1 MGIFLVE
8 DHMSK
13 VAFGRGRVAAAL
25 VVGLGLVLGG
35 LGVAHAQKGANSPA
49 NPPAT
54 FKFTDAKVAPSRTG
68 FAPVVKAVVP
78 TVVSIRSSKVV
89 KTGAIRGQR
98 GQGQGQIP
106 DELRQFFGDG
116 GQFAIPNLPNI
127 PDEQRSEG
135 LGSGVIVSPE
145 GYILTNNHVVDGAT
159 DVQVMLSDR
168 REYKARVIGK
178 DDKADIAVV
187 KIDAGNLPA
196 ITIGNSDGVEV
207 GDFALAVGNPF
218 GVGQTVTLGIVS
230 ATHRGLGNEIEAYE
244 DFIQTDAAI
253 NPGNSGGALVND
265 RGELIGI
272 NTAIIA
278 HGSEGN
284 QGIGFAV
291 PVNLARNIMDQIL
304 KNGKVTRARL
314 GILPQDVTPTIAKQF
329 GVKDSEGALV
339 GEVEANSPAQ
349 KAGLKTGDIIL
360 DVNGHS
366 VYDANQLRNTISSM
380 QPDSNVTLKIWRD
393 GAQRTLPVTL
403 GELNP
408 EEATNRGGAGRGN
421 NGSTDALEGVSVEN
435 LTSQIA
441 RDLKLPASTSGVV
454 VNEVSPGSA
463 AASAGLKQG
472 DVIQEVNRKPVRNV
486 AEFEAAV
493 RNSKDGT
500 LLLVNRDGHTVF
512 VGV

>member
-1 MGIFLVE
+1 
-8 DHMSK
+8 MST
-13 VAFGRGRVAAAL
+13 VSFGRGRVAAA
-25 VVGLGLVLGG
+25 VAVTLGLVLGG
-35 LGVAHAQKGANSPA
+35 MGVAHAQKGAAA

-54 FKFTDAKVAPSRTG
+54 MKFAEKNVGPSRTG
-68 FAPVVKAVVP
+68 FAPVVKAVFP
-78 TVVSIRSSKVV
+78 TVVSIKSSKVV
-89 KTGAIRGQR
+89 KTSQRR
-98 GQGQGQIP
+98 GQGRQQGQDQLDP
-106 DELRQFFGDG
+106 FRQFFGDQFG
-116 GQFAIPNLPNI
+116 GQFAVPNMPNI

-159 DVQVMLSDR
+159 DVQVILSDR
-168 REYKARVIGK
+168 REFKARVIGR
-178 DDKADIAVV
+178 DDKTDVAVV

-196 ITIGNSDGVEV
+196 VTIGDSDKVEV
-207 GDFALAVGNPF
+207 GDYALAIGNPF

-230 ATHRGLGNEIEAYE
+230 ATHRGLGNEIEEQE

-291 PVNLARNIMDQIL
+291 PVNLARNVMDQIM

-314 GILPQDVTPTIAKQF
+314 GILPQDVTPTIARQF
-329 GVKDSEGALV
+329 GVKDSQGALV

-349 KAGLKTGDIIL
+349 KAGLKNGDIIL
-360 DVNGHS
+360 EVNGNS
-366 VYDANQLRNTISSM
+366 VYDANQLRNMISSL
-380 QPDSNVTLKIWRD
+380 QPDANVNLKIWRD

-408 EEATNRGGAGRGN
+408 EEARNRGGNGRD
-421 NGSTDALEGVSVEN
+421 NGESTDALEGVSVEN
-435 LTSQIA
+435 LTSQVA
-441 RDLKLPASTSGVV
+441 RGLNLPASAAGVV
-454 VNEVSPGSA
+454 VAEVSPASA

-472 DVIQEVNRKPVRNV
+472 DVIQEVNRRPVKNV

-493 RNSKDGT
+493 RNSKEGT
-500 LLLVNRDGHTVF
+500 LLLVNRDGHTVYI
-512 VGV
+512 GV

>member
-1 MGIFLVE
+1 MKRI
-8 DHMSK
+8 
-13 VAFGRGRVAAAL
+13 AFGRGRVTAAL
-25 VVGLGLVLGG
+25 VVAGGLVLGA
-35 LGVAHAQKGANSPA
+35 LGIAHAQKGSQ

-54 FKFTDAKVAPSRTG
+54 FKFSDSKVAPGRLG

-78 TVVSIRSSKVV
+78 TVVSIKSSKVV
-89 KTGAIRGQR
+89 KTGAVRRGQR
-98 GQGQGQIP
+98 GRQQDQGQIP
-106 DELRQFFGDG
+106 DQLRQFFGDQFG
-116 GQFAIPNLPNI
+116 GQFAIPNMPNL

-145 GYILTNNHVVDGAT
+145 GYILTNNHVVDDAT
-159 DVQVMLSDR
+159 DLEVVLSDR
-168 REYKARVIGK
+168 RQYKAHVIGK
-178 DDKADIAVV
+178 DDKTDIAVV
-187 KIDAGNLPA
+187 KIDAGSLPA
-196 ITIGNSDGVEV
+196 ITIGDSDRVEV
-207 GDFALAVGNPF
+207 GDYALAVGNPF
-218 GVGQTVTLGIVS
+218 GVGQSVTLGIVS
-230 ATHRGLGNEIEAYE
+230 ATHRGMRNEIEGYE

-291 PVNLARNIMDQIL
+291 PVNLARNIMNQIL

-314 GILPQDVTPTIAKQF
+314 GILPQDVTPTIARQF
-329 GVKDSEGALV
+329 GVKDSQGALV

-360 DVNGHS
+360 GVDDHS
-366 VYDANQLRNTISSM
+366 VYDANQLRNMISSM
-380 QPDSNVTLKIWRD
+380 QPNTNVNLKIWRD
-393 GAQRTLPVTL
+393 GASRTLPVTL

-408 EEATNRGGAGRGN
+408 EEASNRGGSGSN
-421 NGSTDALEGVSVEN
+421 NGAENALDGVSVEN
-435 LTSQIA
+435 LTPQLA
-441 RDLKLPASTSGVV
+441 RQLKLPAGASGVV
-454 VNEVSPGSA
+454 VNEVSPASA
-463 AASAGLKQG
+463 AASAGLQQG
-472 DVIQEVNRKPVRNV
+472 DVIQEVNRRPVKNV

-500 LLLVNRDGHTVF
+500 LLLVNRDGHTIF

>member
-1 MGIFLVE
+1 M
-8 DHMSK
+8 
-13 VAFGRGRVAAAL
+13 
-25 VVGLGLVLGG
+25 
-35 LGVAHAQKGANSPA
+35 
-49 NPPAT
+49 
-54 FKFTDAKVAPSRTG
+54 
-68 FAPVVKAVVP
+68 
-78 TVVSIRSSKVV
+78 VV
-89 KTGAIRGQR
+89 KTGQRR
-98 GQGQGQIP
+98 GQGQLDP
-106 DELRQFFGDG
+106 FRRFFGD
-116 GQFAIPNLPNI
+116 QFNIPNIPQYNI

-159 DVQVMLSDR
+159 SVQVVLSDR
-168 REYKARVIGK
+168 REFKARVIGR
-178 DDKADIAVV
+178 DDKTDIAVV
-187 KIDAGNLPA
+187 KIDAGNLPP
-196 ITIGNSDGVEV
+196 ITIGDSDKVEV
-207 GDFALAVGNPF
+207 GDYVLALGNPF
-218 GVGQTVTLGIVS
+218 GVGQSVTLGIVS
-230 ATHRGLGNEIEAYE
+230 ATRRGNLGIEGYE

-291 PVNLARNIMDQIL
+291 PVNLARNVMDQIL

-314 GILPQDVTPTIAKQF
+314 GILPQDVTPTIARQF
-329 GVKDSEGALV
+329 GVKDSQGALV
-339 GEVEANSPAQ
+339 GEVESGSPAS

-360 DVNGHS
+360 DVNDHS
-366 VYDANQLRNTISSM
+366 VYDANQLRNMISSM
-380 QPDSNVTLKIWRD
+380 QPGSNVNLKIWRD

-408 EEATNRGGAGRGN
+408 EEARNRGGNGGD
-421 NGSTDALEGVSVEN
+421 NGSADALEGVSVEN
-435 LTSQIA
+435 LTSQVA
-441 RDLKLPASTSGVV
+441 RGLNLPAGTAGVV
-454 VNEVSPGSA
+454 VNELSPGSA

-472 DVIQEVNRKPVRNV
+472 DVIQEVNRKPVKNV

-500 LLLVNRDGHTVF
+500 LLLVNRDGHTIY

>member
-1 MGIFLVE
+1 
-8 DHMSK
+8 
-13 VAFGRGRVAAAL
+13 
-25 VVGLGLVLGG
+25 LGG
-35 LGVAHAQKGANSPA
+35 LGVAHAQKGAQP

-54 FKFTDAKVAPSRTG
+54 MKFAEKNVGPSRTG

-78 TVVSIRSSKVV
+78 TVVSIKSSKVV
-89 KTGAIRGQR
+89 KTGVRRGQR
-98 GQGQGQIP
+98 GQGQDQLDP
-106 DELRQFFGDG
+106 FRQFFGDQFG
-116 GQFAIPNLPNI
+116 GQFNIPNI
-127 PDEQRSEG
+127 PNEQRSEG

-159 DVQVMLSDR
+159 DVQVVLFDR
-168 REYKARVIGK
+168 REFKARVIGR
-178 DDKADIAVV
+178 DDKTDVAVV

-196 ITIGNSDGVEV
+196 ITIGDSDKVEV
-207 GDFALAVGNPF
+207 GDYALAIGNPF
-218 GVGQTVTLGIVS
+218 GVGQSVTLGIVS
-230 ATHRGLGNEIEAYE
+230 ATRRGNLGIEGYE

-291 PVNLARNIMDQIL
+291 PVNLARNVMDQIM

-314 GILPQDVTPTIAKQF
+314 GILPQDVTPTIARQF
-329 GVKDSEGALV
+329 GVKNSQGALV

-360 DVNGHS
+360 EVNGNS
-366 VYDANQLRNTISSM
+366 VYDANQLRNMISSM
-380 QPDSNVTLKIWRD
+380 QPDSNVSLKIWRD
-393 GAQRTLPVTL
+393 GAQHTLPVTL
-403 GELNP
+403 GVLNP
-408 EEATNRGGAGRGN
+408 EEARNRGGSGDDNGLGN
-421 NGSTDALEGVSVEN
+421 ALDGVSVEN
-435 LTSQIA
+435 LTSQVA
-441 RDLKLPASTSGVV
+441 RGLNLPAGASGVV
-454 VNEVSPGSA
+454 VSEVSPGSA

-472 DVIQEVNRKPVRNV
+472 DVIQEVNRRPVKNV

-500 LLLVNRDGHTVF
+500 LLLVNREGHTIYI
-512 VGV
+512 GV

>member
-1 MGIFLVE
+1 V
-8 DHMSK
+8 
-13 VAFGRGRVAAAL
+13 
-25 VVGLGLVLGG
+25 GG
-35 LGVAHAQKGANSPA
+35 LGIVHAQKESQA

-54 FKFTDAKVAPSRTG
+54 FKYTEGKVGPSKTG

-78 TVVSIRSSKVV
+78 TVVSIKSSKVV
-89 KTGAIRGQR
+89 RTGLRR
-98 GQGQGQIP
+98 GQGQSQNDP
-106 DELRQFFGDG
+106 FRQFFGDQFG
-116 GQFAIPNLPNI
+116 GQFSIPNI

-159 DVQVMLSDR
+159 SVQVVLSDR
-168 REYKARVIGK
+168 REFKARVIGK
-178 DDKADIAVV
+178 DDKTDVAVV

-196 ITIGNSDGVEV
+196 ITIGDSERVEV
-207 GDFALAVGNPF
+207 GDYALAVGNPF
-218 GVGQTVTLGIVS
+218 GVGQSVTLGIVS
-230 ATHRGLGNEIEAYE
+230 ATHRGMRNAIEGYE

-291 PVNLARNIMDQIL
+291 PINLARNVMDQIL

-314 GILPQDVTPTIAKQF
+314 GILPQDVTPTIARQF
-329 GVKDSEGALV
+329 GVKDSQGALV

-360 DVNGHS
+360 EVNNSS
-366 VYDANQLRNTISSM
+366 VYDANQLRNMISSM
-380 QPDSNVTLKIWRD
+380 RPDSNVTLKIWRD

-403 GELNP
+403 GELNAQ
-408 EEATNRGGAGRGN
+408 EARNRGGSGRGN
-421 NGSTDALEGVSVEN
+421 NDSAESALDGVSVED
-435 LTSQIA
+435 LTSQVA
-441 RDLKLPASTSGVV
+441 RGLGLSAGISGVV
-454 VNEVSPGSA
+454 VTEVSPGSA
-463 AASAGLKQG
+463 AASAGLQRG
-472 DVIQEVNRKPVRNV
+472 DVIQEVNRRAVKNV

-500 LLLVNRDGHTVF
+500 LLLVNRDGHTTYVA
-512 VGV
+512 V

>member
-1 MGIFLVE
+1 
-8 DHMSK
+8 MSRI
-13 VAFGRGRVAAAL
+13 AFGRARVAAAGF
-25 VVGLGLVLGG
+25 VALGLVLAG
-35 LGVAHAQKGANSPA
+35 LGVATAQKGSQV
-49 NPPAT
+49 NPSAT
-54 FKFTDAKVAPSRTG
+54 FKFTDAKASPSRSG

-78 TVVSIRSSKVV
+78 TVVSIRSSKVI
-89 KTGAIRGQR
+89 KTGMRRGQR
-98 GQGQGQIP
+98 GQEQDQGF
-106 DELRQFFGDG
+106 DFRQFFGDQFG
-116 GQFAIPNLPNI
+116 GQFAVPNM

-159 DVQVMLSDR
+159 EVNVVLSDR
-168 REYKARVIGK
+168 REFKARVIGK
-178 DDKADIAVV
+178 DDKTDVAVV

-196 ITIGNSDGVEV
+196 ITIGDSDRVEV
-207 GDFALAVGNPF
+207 GDYALAIGNPF
-218 GVGQTVTLGIVS
+218 GVGQSVTLGIVS
-230 ATHRGLGNEIEAYE
+230 ATHRGMRNEIEGYE

-265 RGELIGI
+265 RGELVGI

-314 GILPQDVTPTIAKQF
+314 GILPQDVTPTIARQF
-329 GVKDSEGALV
+329 GVKDSQGALV

-360 DVNGHS
+360 EVNNRS
-366 VYDANQLRNTISSM
+366 VDDANQLRNIVSSM

-408 EEATNRGGAGRGN
+408 EEARNRRGN
-421 NGSTDALEGVSVEN
+421 PDDKDAAEALDGVAVEN
-435 LTSQIA
+435 LTPQVA
-441 RDLKLPASTSGVV
+441 RGLNLPAGAAGVV
-454 VNEVSPGSA
+454 VSEVRPSSA
-463 AASAGLKQG
+463 AARAGLKQG
-472 DVIQEVNRKPVRNV
+472 DVIQEVNRRSVKNA

-493 RNSKDGT
+493 RNAKDGT
-500 LLLVNRDGHTVF
+500 LLLVNRDGHTIY

>member
-1 MGIFLVE
+1 
-8 DHMSK
+8 MST
-13 VAFGRGRVAAAL
+13 VAFGRGRVAAA
-25 VVGLGLVLGG
+25 VVVALGLALGG
-35 LGVAHAQKGANSPA
+35 LGIAHAQKGANSVTTA

-89 KTGAIRGQR
+89 KTGAVRGQR

-106 DELRQFFGDG
+106 DQLRQFFGDQFG
-116 GQFAIPNLPNI
+116 GQNAIPNM

-159 DVQVMLSDR
+159 SVQVMLSDR

-196 ITIGNSDGVEV
+196 ITIGNSDSVEV

-265 RGELIGI
+265 RGELVGI

-314 GILPQDVTPTIAKQF
+314 GILPQDVTPTIARQF
-329 GVKDSEGALV
+329 GVKDSQGALV

-360 DVNGHS
+360 EVDSHS
-366 VYDANQLRNTISSM
+366 VYDANQLRNMISSM
-380 QPDSNVTLKIWRD
+380 QPDSNVNLKIWRD
-393 GAQRTLPVTL
+393 GGQRTLPVTL

-408 EEATNRGGAGRGN
+408 EEASNRGGAGRD
-421 NGSTDALEGVSVEN
+421 NGSDSALEGVSVEN
-435 LTSQIA
+435 LTPQIA
-441 RDLKLPASTSGVV
+441 SQLKLPASAAGVV
-454 VNEVSPGSA
+454 VNEVSPASV

-472 DVIQEVNRKPVRNV
+472 DVIQEVNRKPVRSV

>member
-1 MGIFLVE
+1 
-8 DHMSK
+8 MSRF
-13 VAFGRGRVAAAL
+13 ALGRGRVTAAVA
-25 VVGLGLVLGG
+25 VAVALVLGG
-35 LGVAHAQKGANSPA
+35 LGVAHAQKGSQV

-54 FKFTDAKVAPSRTG
+54 LKFADNKNVGPSRTG

-78 TVVSIRSSKVV
+78 TVVSIKSSKVV
-89 KTGAIRGQR
+89 KTGMRR
-98 GQGQGQIP
+98 GQGQQGQMDP
-106 DELRQFFGDG
+106 LFRQFFGDQFG
-116 GQFAIPNLPNI
+116 GIVPNI

-159 DVQVMLSDR
+159 DVQVVLADR
-168 REYKARVIGK
+168 REFKARVIGR
-178 DDKADIAVV
+178 DDKTDVAVV

-196 ITIGNSDGVEV
+196 ITIGDSDKVEV
-207 GDFALAVGNPF
+207 GDYALAIGNPF
-218 GVGQTVTLGIVS
+218 GVGQSVTLGIVS
-230 ATHRGLGNEIEAYE
+230 ATRRGNLGIEGYE

-265 RGELIGI
+265 RGELVGI

-291 PVNLARNIMDQIL
+291 PVNLARNVMDQIM

-314 GILPQDVTPTIAKQF
+314 GILPQDVTPTIARQF
-329 GVKDSEGALV
+329 GVKDSQGALV
-339 GEVEANSPAQ
+339 GEVEAGSPAQ

-360 DVNGHS
+360 EVNGNS
-366 VYDANQLRNTISSM
+366 VYDANQLRNMISSM
-380 QPDSNVTLKIWRD
+380 QPDSNVNLKVWRD

-408 EEATNRGGAGRGN
+408 EEARNGGGSGRNN
-421 NGSTDALEGVSVEN
+421 NGSSDALEGVSVEN
-435 LTSQIA
+435 LTSQVA
-441 RDLKLPASTSGVV
+441 RELKLPGGTSGVV
-454 VNEVSPGSA
+454 VAEVNPASA
-463 AASAGLKQG
+463 AARAGLKQG
-472 DVIQEVNRKPVRNV
+472 DVILEVNRHAVKNE

-500 LLLVNRDGHTVF
+500 LLLVNREGHTVYLA
-512 VGV
+512 V

>member
-1 MGIFLVE
+1 
-8 DHMSK
+8 MSRFS
-13 VAFGRGRVAAAL
+13 FGRGRVAAAMVAAL
-25 VVGLGLVLGG
+25 ALVLGG
-35 LGVAHAQKGANSPA
+35 LGVAHAQKGSQA

-54 FKFTDAKVAPSRTG
+54 FKLADGNVAPSRTG

-78 TVVSIRSSKVV
+78 TVVSIKSSKVI
-89 KTGAIRGQR
+89 KTGARRGQQ
-98 GQGQGQIP
+98 GEDQGQLDP
-106 DELRQFFGDG
+106 FRQFFGD
-116 GQFAIPNLPNI
+116 QFGNQFNIPNI

-135 LGSGVIVSPE
+135 LGSGVIMSPE

-159 DVQVMLSDR
+159 SVEVVLSDR

-196 ITIGNSDGVEV
+196 ITIGDSDRVQV
-207 GDFALAVGNPF
+207 GDYALAVGNPF
-218 GVGQTVTLGIVS
+218 GVGQTVTMGIVS

-265 RGELIGI
+265 HGELIGI

-278 HGSEGN
+278 HGSQGN

-314 GILPQDVTPTIAKQF
+314 GILPQDVTPTIARQF

-339 GEVEANSPAQ
+339 GEVEPNSPAQ
-349 KAGLKTGDIIL
+349 TAGLKTGDIIL

-366 VYDANQLRNTISSM
+366 VYDANQLRNMISSM
-380 QPDSNVTLKIWRD
+380 QPNANVNLKIWRD

-408 EEATNRGGAGRGN
+408 EEATNRGS
-421 NGSTDALEGVSVEN
+421 GSGDNDASNALEGVSVEN
-435 LTSQIA
+435 LTPQLA
-441 RDLKLPASTSGVV
+441 RQLKVPATTSGVV
-454 VNEVSPGSA
+454 VNEVSPASA
-463 AASAGLKQG
+463 AAVAGLQQG
-472 DVIQEVNRKPVRNV
+472 DVIQEVNRRPVKNV
-486 AEFEAAV
+486 AEYEAAV
-493 RNSKDGT
+493 RNSKEGT
-500 LLLVNRDGHTVF
+500 LLLVNRGGHTVF

>member
-1 MGIFLVE
+1 
-8 DHMSK
+8 MSRS
-13 VAFGRGRVAAAL
+13 AFGRGRVAAAA
-25 VVGLGLVLGG
+25 VVALGLVLGG
-35 LGVAHAQKGANSPA
+35 LGVAHAQKGANSVTTA

-78 TVVSIRSSKVV
+78 TVVSIRSSKVI
-89 KTGAIRGQR
+89 KTGAVRGQR
-98 GQGQGQIP
+98 GQNQGQIP
-106 DELRQFFGDG
+106 DQLRQFFGDQFG
-116 GQFAIPNLPNI
+116 GQFNIPNV
-127 PDEQRSEG
+127 PDQQRSEG

-159 DVQVMLSDR
+159 NVQVMLSDR

-196 ITIGNSDGVEV
+196 ITIGNSDAVEV

-230 ATHRGLGNEIEAYE
+230 ATHRGLGNEIEQYE

-291 PVNLARNIMDQIL
+291 PVNLARNIMDQIM

-314 GILPQDVTPTIAKQF
+314 GIYPQNVTPTIARQF
-329 GVKDSEGALV
+329 GVKDSQGALV
-339 GEVEANSPAQ
+339 GEVEANSPASR
-349 KAGLKTGDIIL
+349 AGLKTGDIIL
-360 DVNGHS
+360 EVDGHS
-366 VYDANQLRNTISSM
+366 VYDANQLRNMISSM
-380 QPDSNVTLKIWRD
+380 QPDSNVNLKVWRD

-403 GELNP
+403 GELKP
-408 EEATNRGGAGRGN
+408 EEASNRGGPGRD
-421 NGSTDALEGVSVEN
+421 NGSDSVLEGVSVEN
-435 LTSQIA
+435 LTPQIA
-441 RDLKLPASTSGVV
+441 SQLKLPASAAGVV
-454 VNEVSPGSA
+454 VNEVSPASA

>member
-1 MGIFLVE
+1 MARDSF
-8 DHMSK
+8 K
-13 VAFGRGRVAAAL
+13 RGRAASAVVAAAL
-25 VVGLGLVLGG
+25 LAVGG
-35 LGVAHAQKGANSPA
+35 LGVIHAQKASPG

-54 FKFTDAKVAPSRTG
+54 FKYTESKVVGSSKLG

-78 TVVSIRSSKVV
+78 TVVSIKSSKMVR
-89 KTGAIRGQR
+89 TQFRGQR
-98 GQGQGQIP
+98 GRQGQDQVDP
-106 DELRQFFGDG
+106 FRQFFGDQFG
-116 GQFAIPNLPNI
+116 GQFPNI

-159 DVQVMLSDR
+159 SVQVVLSDR
-168 REYKARVIGK
+168 REFKARVIGK
-178 DDKADIAVV
+178 DDKTDVAVV
-187 KIDAGNLPA
+187 KIDAVNLPA
-196 ITIGNSDGVEV
+196 ITIGDSERVEV

-218 GVGQTVTLGIVS
+218 GVGQSVTLGIVS
-230 ATHRGLGNEIEAYE
+230 ATHRGMRNAIEGYE

-253 NPGNSGGALVND
+253 NPGNSGGALVNE

-291 PVNLARNIMDQIL
+291 PVNLARNVMDQIL

-314 GILPQDVTPTIAKQF
+314 GILPQDVTPTIARQF
-329 GVKDSEGALV
+329 GVKDSQGALV

-349 KAGLKTGDIIL
+349 KAGLRTGDIIL
-360 DVNGHS
+360 EVNTSS
-366 VYDANQLRNTISSM
+366 VYDANQLRNIISSM
-380 QPDSNVTLKIWRD
+380 QPDSNVNLKIWRD

-408 EEATNRGGAGRGN
+408 EEARNQGGRTRGN
-421 NGSTDALEGVSVEN
+421 NNNTDSALDGVSVED
-435 LTSQIA
+435 LTSQVA
-441 RDLKLPASTSGVV
+441 RGLGLSAGVSGVV
-454 VNEVSPGSA
+454 VTEVSPGSA
-463 AASAGLKQG
+463 AASAGLQRG
-472 DVIQEVNRKPVRNV
+472 DVIQEVNRKPVKNA
-486 AEFEAAV
+486 AEFETAV

-500 LLLVNRDGHTVF
+500 LLLVNRDGHTTF
-512 VGV
+512 VAI

>member
-1 MGIFLVE
+1 
-8 DHMSK
+8 MSRD
-13 VAFGRGRVAAAL
+13 AFGRGRVAAVIAL
-25 VVGLGLVLGG
+25 AVALVLGG
-35 LGVAHAQKGANSPA
+35 LGVAHAQKGSQA

-54 FKFTDAKVAPSRTG
+54 FKFTDPQHVTPSRTG

-78 TVVSIRSSKVV
+78 TVVSIKSSIVV
-89 KTGAIRGQR
+89 KTGARRGQR
-98 GQGQGQIP
+98 GQDQGQGQLDP
-106 DELRQFFGDG
+106 FRQFFGD
-116 GQFAIPNLPNI
+116 QFGNQFNLPNV

-159 DVQVMLSDR
+159 SVQVVLSDR
-168 REYKARVIGK
+168 REFKARVIGK
-178 DDKADIAVV
+178 DDKTDIAVV

-196 ITIGNSDGVEV
+196 ITIGDSEKVQV
-207 GDFALAVGNPF
+207 GDYALAVGNPF
-218 GVGQTVTLGIVS
+218 GVGQTVTMGIVS

-278 HGSEGN
+278 HGSQGN

-291 PVNLARNIMDQIL
+291 PVNLARNIMDQIM

-314 GILPQDVTPTIAKQF
+314 GILPQDVTPTVARQF

-366 VYDANQLRNTISSM
+366 VYDANQLRNMISSM
-380 QPDSNVTLKIWRD
+380 RPDSNVTLKIWRD

-403 GELNP
+403 GVLNP
-408 EEATNRGGAGRGN
+408 EEASNRGAGSDN
-421 NGSTDALEGVSVEN
+421 SSDSALDGVSVEG
-435 LTSQIA
+435 LTPQVA
-441 RDLKLPASTSGVV
+441 RGLNIPAGASGVV
-454 VNEVSPGSA
+454 VNQVDPGSA

-472 DVIQEVNRKPVRNV
+472 DVIQEVNRRPVRNV

-500 LLLVNRDGHTVF
+500 LLLVNRDGHTLF

>member
-1 MGIFLVE
+1 
-8 DHMSK
+8 MSRDS
-13 VAFGRGRVAAAL
+13 FRRRRVAAAMVIAL
-25 VVGLGLVLGG
+25 ALVLGG
-35 LGVAHAQKGANSPA
+35 LGVAHAQKGSQV

-54 FKFTDAKVAPSRTG
+54 FKFTQGTVAPSRTG

-78 TVVSIRSSKVV
+78 TVVSIKSSKVV
-89 KTGAIRGQR
+89 KTGLRR
-98 GQGQGQIP
+98 GQGQGQGEIDP
-106 DELRQFFGDG
+106 LFRQFFGDQFG
-116 GQFAIPNLPNI
+116 GNFPNI

-159 DVQVMLSDR
+159 DVQVVLSDR
-168 REYKARVIGK
+168 REFKARVIGK
-178 DDKADIAVV
+178 DDKTDIALV

-196 ITIGNSDGVEV
+196 ITIGDSDRVEV
-207 GDFALAVGNPF
+207 GDYALAVGNPF
-218 GVGQTVTLGIVS
+218 GVGQSVTLGIVS
-230 ATHRGLGNEIEAYE
+230 ATRRGNLGIEGPGAYE

-265 RGELIGI
+265 RGELVGI
-272 NTAIIA
+272 NTAIIS
-278 HGSEGN
+278 HGSGGN

-291 PVNLARNIMDQIL
+291 PVNLARNVMDQIL

-314 GILPQDVTPTIAKQF
+314 GILPQDVTPTIARQF
-329 GVKDSEGALV
+329 GVKDSQGALV

-360 DVNGHS
+360 EVSGHS
-366 VYDANQLRNTISSM
+366 VYDANQLRNMISSM
-380 QPDSNVTLKIWRD
+380 QPDSNVNLKIWRD

-408 EEATNRGGAGRGN
+408 EAASNRGGSGRDN
-421 NGSTDALEGVSVEN
+421 DGSTDALEGVSVEN
-435 LTSQIA
+435 LTSQVA
-441 RDLKLPASTSGVV
+441 RGLGLSANAGGVV
-454 VNEVSPGSA
+454 VSEVSPASA
-463 AASAGLKQG
+463 AARAGLKQG

-500 LLLVNRDGHTVF
+500 LLLVNRDGHTIY

>member
-1 MGIFLVE
+1 MARDLF
-8 DHMSK
+8 K
-13 VAFGRGRVAAAL
+13 RGRVASAVVAAAL
-25 VVGLGLVLGG
+25 LAVGG
-35 LGVAHAQKGANSPA
+35 LGIVHAQKGSQE

-54 FKFTDAKVAPSRTG
+54 FKYTEAKVGPSKLG

-78 TVVSIRSSKVV
+78 TVVSIKSSKVV
-89 KTGAIRGQR
+89 KTSQFRGQR
-98 GQGQGQIP
+98 GQRGQQDQLDP
-106 DELRQFFGDG
+106 FRQFFGDQFG
-116 GQFAIPNLPNI
+116 GLNIPNI

-159 DVQVMLSDR
+159 SVQVVLSDR
-168 REYKARVIGK
+168 REFKARVIGK
-178 DDKADIAVV
+178 DDKTDVAVV

-196 ITIGNSDGVEV
+196 ITIGDSERVEV

-218 GVGQTVTLGIVS
+218 GVGQSVTLGIVS
-230 ATHRGLGNEIEAYE
+230 ATHRGMRNAIEGYE

-253 NPGNSGGALVND
+253 NPGNSGGALVNE

-291 PVNLARNIMDQIL
+291 PINLARNVMDQIL

-314 GILPQDVTPTIAKQF
+314 GILPQDVTPTIARQF
-329 GVKDSEGALV
+329 GVKDSQGALV

-360 DVNGHS
+360 EVNTTS
-366 VYDANQLRNTISSM
+366 VYDANQLRNIISSM
-380 QPDSNVTLKIWRD
+380 RPDSNVNLKVWRD

-408 EEATNRGGAGRGN
+408 EEARVRGGGGRGN
-421 NGSTDALEGVSVEN
+421 NTNADSALDGVSVED
-435 LTSQIA
+435 LTSQVA
-441 RDLKLPASTSGVV
+441 RGLGLSAGISGVV
-454 VNEVSPGSA
+454 VTEVSPGSA
-463 AASAGLKQG
+463 AASAGLQRG
-472 DVIQEVNRKPVRNV
+472 DVIQEVNRKPVKNA

-500 LLLVNRDGHTVF
+500 LLLVNRDGHTTF
-512 VGV
+512 VAI

>member
-1 MGIFLVE
+1 
-8 DHMSK
+8 MSRI
-13 VAFGRGRVAAAL
+13 ASGRGRIAAA
-25 VVGLGLVLGG
+25 VVVALGLVLGG
-35 LGVAHAQKGANSPA
+35 LTVAHAQKSSQA

-54 FKFTDAKVAPSRTG
+54 FKFTDAKIAPSRTG

-78 TVVSIRSSKVV
+78 TVVSIKSSKVV
-89 KTGAIRGQR
+89 KTGALRGQR
-98 GQGQGQIP
+98 GQGQSQIP
-106 DELRQFFGDG
+106 DQLRQFFGDQFG
-116 GQFAIPNLPNI
+116 GQFNIPNI
-127 PDEQRSEG
+127 PEEQRSEG

-196 ITIGNSDGVEV
+196 ITIGNSDSVEV
-207 GDFALAVGNPF
+207 GDYALAIGNPF

-291 PVNLARNIMDQIL
+291 PVNLARNVMDQIL

-314 GILPQDVTPTIAKQF
+314 GILPQDVTPTIARQF
-329 GVKDSEGALV
+329 GVKDSQGALL
-339 GEVEANSPAQ
+339 GEVEPNSPAS

-360 DVNGHS
+360 EVNGKS
-366 VYDANQLRNTISSM
+366 VYDANQLRNMISSM
-380 QPDSNVTLKIWRD
+380 QPDSNVNLQIWRD

-408 EEATNRGGAGRGN
+408 EEARTRGGNGRDN
-421 NGSTDALEGVSVEN
+421 DGSTDVLEGVSVEN
-435 LTSQIA
+435 LTSQVA
-441 RDLKLPASTSGVV
+441 RGLNLPAGTAGVV
-454 VNEVSPGSA
+454 VNEVRPGSA

-472 DVIQEVNRKPVRNV
+472 DVIQEVNRRPVKNV

-500 LLLVNRDGHTVF
+500 LLLVNRGGHTIF

>member
-1 MGIFLVE
+1 
-8 DHMSK
+8 MSR

-25 VVGLGLVLGG
+25 VVVLGLVVGG
-35 LGVAHAQKGANSPA
+35 LSVAHAQKGSQA

-54 FKFTDAKVAPSRTG
+54 FKFTEGKVGPSRTG

-78 TVVSIRSSKVV
+78 TVVSIKSSKVI
-89 KTGAIRGQR
+89 KTSQRRGRQ
-98 GQGQGQIP
+98 QGQDQLDP
-106 DELRQFFGDG
+106 FRQFFGDQFG
-116 GQFAIPNLPNI
+116 GQFNIPNI

-159 DVQVMLSDR
+159 DVQVVLSDR
-168 REYKARVIGK
+168 REFKARVIGR
-178 DDKADIAVV
+178 DDKTDVAVV

-196 ITIGNSDGVEV
+196 ITIGDSDKVEV
-207 GDFALAVGNPF
+207 GDYALALGNPF
-218 GVGQTVTLGIVS
+218 GVGQSVTLGIVS
-230 ATHRGLGNEIEAYE
+230 ATRRGNLGIEGYE

-291 PVNLARNIMDQIL
+291 PVNLARNVMDQIM

-314 GILPQDVTPTIAKQF
+314 GILPQDVTPTIARQF
-329 GVKDSEGALV
+329 GVKDSQGALV
-339 GEVEANSPAQ
+339 GEVESNSPAQ

-360 DVNGHS
+360 EVNGNS
-366 VYDANQLRNTISSM
+366 VYDANQLRNMISSM
-380 QPDSNVTLKIWRD
+380 QPNSNVNLKVWRD
-393 GAQRTLPVTL
+393 GAQHTLPVTL

-408 EEATNRGGAGRGN
+408 EEARNRGGSGRN
-421 NGSTDALEGVSVEN
+421 DNGSTDALEGVSVEN
-435 LTSQIA
+435 LTSQVA
-441 RDLKLPASTSGVV
+441 RGLGLAAGTAGVV
-454 VNEVSPGSA
+454 VSEVSPASA

-472 DVIQEVNRKPVRNV
+472 DVIQEVNRRPVKNV

-500 LLLVNRDGHTVF
+500 LLLVNRDGHTVYI
-512 VGV
+512 GV

>member
-1 MGIFLVE
+1 
-8 DHMSK
+8 MSR
-13 VAFGRGRVAAAL
+13 VAFGRGRVAAAG
-25 VVGLGLVLGG
+25 VIALGLVLGG
-35 LGVAHAQKGANSPA
+35 LGIAHAQRGSQA

-54 FKFTDAKVAPSRTG
+54 FKFTDPKVAPSRAG

-78 TVVSIRSSKVV
+78 TVVSIKSSKVV
-89 KTGAIRGQR
+89 KTGALRGQR

-106 DELRQFFGDG
+106 DQLRQFFGDQFG

-159 DVQVMLSDR
+159 DVEVMLSDR
-168 REYKARVIGK
+168 REYKARVIGR

-196 ITIGNSDGVEV
+196 ITIGNSDTVEV
-207 GDFALAVGNPF
+207 GDYALAIGNPF
-218 GVGQTVTLGIVS
+218 GVGQTVTMGIVS

-314 GILPQDVTPTIAKQF
+314 GILPQNVTPTIARQF
-329 GVKDSEGALV
+329 GVKDSQGALV
-339 GEVEANSPAQ
+339 GEVEANSPASR
-349 KAGLKTGDIIL
+349 AGLKTGDIIL
-360 DVNGHS
+360 EVDGHS
-366 VYDANQLRNTISSM
+366 VYDANQLRNMISSM
-380 QPDSNVTLKIWRD
+380 QPNSNVNLKIWRD

-408 EEATNRGGAGRGN
+408 EEATNRGGTDRGN
-421 NGSTDALEGVSVEN
+421 GSDSALEGVTVEN
-435 LTSQIA
+435 LTAQIA
-441 RDLKLPASTSGVV
+441 RDLKLPASTAGVV
-454 VNEVSPGSA
+454 VNEVSPASA
-463 AASAGLKQG
+463 AASAGLRQG

-500 LLLVNRDGHTVF
+500 LLLVNRDGHTIY